1 MVVLEIEI
9 EKDKENPKPESS
21 PKPEA
26 GPTQPSSF
34 SLFPARPSKP
44 RARPNPAR
52 PSAPGRSLFAQPASA
67 SSRLAHPPATW
78 APRVR
83 RPSPARHPRS
93 LTAWARTRPRP
104 RLAPLTIRARLP
116 GPPSPM
122 RPRSTAS
129 RITAV
134 ILAVIPLPIPHAQI
148 SGPLLFSP
156 QPHPKLALTSVAA
169 QTLAQ
174 HHRHL
179 PDEQRCS
186 AASIPPPPVPLRP
199 RCPVLQHRPRPPR
212 LAIGPRSPEVP
223 FSDPSACASP
233 SLPPVRSFGRRAIS
247 HRRWLP
253 GLPDHLHISAAR
265 LRISSR
271 GS

>member
-34 SLFPARPSKP
+34 SLFPARPGKP

-67 SSRLAHPPATW
+67 SSRPAHPPATW

-93 LTAWARTRPRP
+93 LT
-104 RLAPLTIRARLP
+104 IRARLP
-116 GPPSPM
+116 GPPSPT
-122 RPRSTAS
+122 RSRSTAS

-134 ILAVIPLPIPHAQI
+134 ILAVIPLPILHAQI

-156 QPHPKLALTSVAA
+156 QPHPWTSSSPLHGHP

-174 HHRHL
+174 HRRHL
-179 PDEQRCS
+179 PDEHRCS

-233 SLPPVRSFGRRAIS
+233 PLPPVRSFGRRAIS
-247 HRRWLP
+247 RRRWLP